1 MQHHQYSYSD
11 LMEMLPWER
20 TVYATLL
27 VQYLKEEKERQ
38 KAEARR

>member
-20 TVYATLL
+20 TIYATLL
-27 VQYLKEEKERQ
+27 VQHLKEEKERR